1 MSGNLL
7 HVNATVTCPHGARAT
22 ILPAQVRVVVGGNF
36 AASVADLDTVGGCP
50 FFLANTPHPCVTIRW
65 VAPSTRI
72 RINGSPAVLRSS
84 TGLCLAPDQAPQGPP
99 NVSVVQQRVVGR

>member
-22 ILPAQVRVVVGGNF
+22 ILPAQTRVVVSGNV
-36 AASVADLDTVGGCP
+36 ASSVADLYTVSGCP
-50 FFLANTPHPCVTIRW
+50 FTVANVPHPCVTIRW

-84 TGLCLAPDQAPQGPP
+84 TGLCLAADQAPQGPP
-99 NVSVVQQRVVGR
+99 NISVVQQRAVGR

>member
-22 ILPAQVRVVVGGNF
+22 VLPAQARVVVSGNF
-36 AASVADLDTVGGCP
+36 AASVADQYTVTGCP
-50 FFLANTPHPCVTIRW
+50 FTVVNKPQPCVTIRW

-84 TGLCLAPDQAPQGPP
+84 TGLCQSPEQVPQGPP
-99 NVSVVQQRVVGR
+99 NVSVVQQRAVGR